1 MKAAAKT
8 KGPGQGVYLAVWAV
22 LLALTAL
29 TVIAASLQLRRGAV
43 VLALGI
49 AAVKSTLVAL
59 YFMHLRWEKRLLIRL
74 MLPITLAT
82 LAIFI
87 GLTYTDILRR

>member
-1 MKAAAKT
+1 MKAAVKFR
-8 KGPGQGVYLAVWAV
+8 GPSQGVYLAVWAG

-29 TVIAASLQLRRGAV
+29 TVSVASLELKRGAV
-43 VLALGI
+43 ALALGI
-49 AAVKSTLVAL
+49 AAIKSTLVAL
-59 YFMHLRWEKRLLIRL
+59 YFMHLRWEKRLVIRL

-87 GLTYTDILRR
+87 GLTYTDILHR